1 MYENRKSV
9 FFLLHNDKMF
19 EDETWSLI
27 KELHDWPLRL
37 NNHMDECDDRHRNER
52 NVIESAV
59 IRKRDYF
66 ETSIA
71 VLDD

>member
-19 EDETWSLI
+19 EDETWNLV
-27 KELHDWPLRL
+27 KELHEWPARL

-52 NVIESAV
+52 NVIES
-59 IRKRDYF
+59 
-66 ETSIA
+66 
-71 VLDD
+71 